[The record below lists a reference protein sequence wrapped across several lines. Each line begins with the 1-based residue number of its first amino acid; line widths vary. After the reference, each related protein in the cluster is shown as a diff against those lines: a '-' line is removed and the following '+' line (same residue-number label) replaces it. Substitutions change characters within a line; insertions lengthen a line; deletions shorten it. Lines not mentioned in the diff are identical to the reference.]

1 MMEGG
6 IGGLK
11 RGSESMKSSTKIG
24 GIYGITA
31 GQHHLFR
38 DSGHEDK

>member
-6 IGGLK
+6 TGGLK